1 MIIPMAVIVF
11 HLPAPFSDMNI
22 NIPATDIAKPSNESD
37 PTTTTYLKDY
47 RKTILIK
54 VIREIELLLEEEDI
68 LEGNEHISSLRQLLE
83 YPNIKKETFEHYFK
97 MSVSNANA
105 LFEVYPKYL
114 LPHFVNLYSDN
125 TPENHIV
132 TFHLQFVG
140 TANRHLKNAL
150 LSNQKPAAVTPT
162 AILRRPTQQQSQQ
175 TIDHRIDQ
183 PVQNNPSPSL
193 NPIDNNEEPQ
203 EYESLSPA
211 FQHLNGIRPINQS
224 NQLNESIAT
233 PSIQQPRRVSF
244 SANTNIDDTA
254 QQPNEEQK
262 PQMTVNTPWDSFQR
276 TPYISSPQQFIQSQV
291 ARQQNEAPRYSDTT
305 SWTRARFNPDDAD
318 SVINSATGHFR
329 PWQADRPEY
338 GPTTC
343 YPVQVNEVYMIRDLF
358 LSSFRSGPAVSGF
371 TRFEPKRLN
380 LFKDAF
386 PTFGPDDVGQFL
398 YWHND
403 LVEHCITYGVFVP
416 PIHTLRPEQYLGIW
430 FPDIPQCVQLDTQKY
445 FSHLITGCL
454 RNKMQASMRQEHPT
468 IANIILHGSRNGY
481 KILYLLAKQAG
492 KHPLLIRYPFD
503 PPEPIQTADTTLEQ
517 YLTNWTQYLQHR
529 LLDGT
534 IYCDRYFLQQFQ
546 RNLYPTF
553 QQKLGPKIEQ
563 AVDKIDISR
572 PLPRSFGPDEL
583 FQQIEDFAEFV
594 RLPNIMLKTPRN
606 AFQQTSAVHA
616 VQNQSVHHI
625 DVDSEIDLPAI
636 IAAINNTSASNCF
649 LCDATDH
656 RMAQCSIY
664 QRLQNNPRA
673 ITALLRNLKPQQQ
686 NRNRGNRHG
695 GGPPRHIRQIDQS
708 TETTLHEVGEGR
720 LSPTTLAG
728 EGTLTIKSDDD
739 PIITQE
745 ITFEEPLS
753 DFV

>member
-1 MIIPMAVIVF
+1 
-11 HLPAPFSDMNI
+11 
-22 NIPATDIAKPSNESD
+22 
-37 PTTTTYLKDY
+37 
-47 RKTILIK
+47 
-54 VIREIELLLEEEDI
+54 
-68 LEGNEHISSLRQLLE
+68 
-83 YPNIKKETFEHYFK
+83 
-97 MSVSNANA
+97 
-105 LFEVYPKYL
+105 
-114 LPHFVNLYSDN
+114 
-125 TPENHIV
+125 
-132 TFHLQFVG
+132 
-140 TANRHLKNAL
+140 
-150 LSNQKPAAVTPT
+150 
-162 AILRRPTQQQSQQ
+162 
-175 TIDHRIDQ
+175 
-183 PVQNNPSPSL
+183 
-193 NPIDNNEEPQ
+193 
-203 EYESLSPA
+203 
-211 FQHLNGIRPINQS
+211 
-224 NQLNESIAT
+224 
-233 PSIQQPRRVSF
+233 
-244 SANTNIDDTA
+244 
-254 QQPNEEQK
+254 
-262 PQMTVNTPWDSFQR
+262 
-276 TPYISSPQQFIQSQV
+276 
-291 ARQQNEAPRYSDTT
+291 
-305 SWTRARFNPDDAD
+305 
-318 SVINSATGHFR
+318 
-329 PWQADRPEY
+329 
-338 GPTTC
+338 
-343 YPVQVNEVYMIRDLF
+343 
-358 LSSFRSGPAVSGF
+358 
-371 TRFEPKRLN
+371 
-380 LFKDAF
+380 
-386 PTFGPDDVGQFL
+386 
-398 YWHND
+398 
-403 LVEHCITYGVFVP
+403 
-416 PIHTLRPEQYLGIW
+416 
-430 FPDIPQCVQLDTQKY
+430 
-445 FSHLITGCL
+445 
-454 RNKMQASMRQEHPT
+454 
-468 IANIILHGSRNGY
+468 
-481 KILYLLAKQAG
+481 
-492 KHPLLIRYPFD
+492 
-503 PPEPIQTADTTLEQ
+503 
-517 YLTNWTQYLQHR
+517 
-529 LLDGT
+529 
-534 IYCDRYFLQQFQ
+534 LQQFQ